1 MPDGDEKWVVI
12 VIGRSSQFA
21 RSALRVS
28 VVTLSG
34 VFFAFGVANAELPT
48 PDLSEDPQHQVLDQ
62 IMTMMTQENAALRGL
77 TANRLAELGG
87 LSASQ
92 LSDDAPQMSTLSIF
106 GFGKPS
112 ENVSTSAP
120 ETLFTK
126 TVLDTMPAA
135 SGDRQWQCL
144 TEAMYFE
151 SRSETLE
158 GQFAVGEV
166 ILNRVDSR
174 RFPNSVCGVVTQGAH
189 RLHAC
194 QFSYNCDG
202 KAEHFSEPRALARSG
217 KLAKMLI
224 EGRARVLTGGATYYH
239 TTAVNPSWASSFTQT
254 AQIGEHLFYSA
265 Q

>member
-1 MPDGDEKWVVI
+1 M
-12 VIGRSSQFA
+12 IGPRSQFM
-21 RSALRVS
+21 RSAFRVS

-34 VFFAFGVANAELPT
+34 VMFAFGVANAELSDPA
-48 PDLSEDPQHQVLDQ
+48 LSEDPQHQVLDQ
-62 IMTMMTQENAALRGL
+62 IMTMMMQENSAIRGL
-77 TANRLAELGG
+77 TANRLAAAGG

-92 LSDDAPQMSTLSIF
+92 LSDDAPLMSTLSIF
-106 GFGKPS
+106 GFGTPS
-112 ENVSTSAP
+112 DNITTNAP

-126 TVLDTMPAA
+126 TVLDSMPGAT
-135 SGDRQWQCL
+135 GDRQWQCL

-189 RLHAC
+189 RLNAC

-224 EGRARVLTGGATYYH
+224 DGRARVLTGGATYYH
-239 TTAVNPSWASSFTQT
+239 TAAVNPSWASSFTQT
-254 AQIGEHLFYSA
+254 TQIGEHLFYSA